1 LAAEESEIAALRRL
15 GLTENESK
23 LYLALLRIGPT
34 KSSQLSFFGQVPR
47 TKTYGAIK
55 ELERKGLVSITHGK
69 PELFAPR
76 SPTEVLMPIVSRLD
90 HEVKDCERV
99 VQSLAMAYESSK
111 YVKRA
116 VPKQSEELSER
127 EGRQE
132 IRKAV
137 DQLIRSASHSIRYS
151 TTAAGVIQAYKTHTE
166 ALQYAVKKGA
176 NVRLLCPATT
186 ENAEA
191 VTRISG
197 MIDLKTVQEPLA
209 NFVCVDSR
217 ELVVIES
224 KPDDDRTDQ
233 GSDVAVS
240 TTKQLLVEI
249 FEKLFDE
256 VWQNTPPAAKQ
267 TQ

>member
-1 LAAEESEIAALRRL
+1 LSAETSEIAALSRL

-34 KSSQLSFFGQVPR
+34 KSSQLSFFSQVPR

-76 SPTEVLMPIVSRLD
+76 SPTEVLMPIVPRLE

-116 VPKQSEELSER
+116 APKQSEELLER

-132 IRKAV
+132 VRKAV

-151 TTAAGVIQAYKTHTE
+151 TTAAGVIRAYKAHAQ
-166 ALQYAVKKGA
+166 ALEHAVKKGA
-176 NVRLLCPATT
+176 NVRLLCPATP
-186 ENAEA
+186 ENSDAI
-191 VTRISG
+191 TRISVI
-197 MIDLKTVQEPLA
+197 IDLKTVQEPLA
-209 NFVCVDSR
+209 NFVSVDSR

-233 GSDVAVS
+233 GSDVAIS
-240 TTKQLLVEI
+240 TTKQLLVEM
-249 FEKLFDE
+249 FERLFDE
-256 VWQNTPPAAKQ
+256 VWRNTPPAAKQ